1 MLETYCMYGYWMQ
14 KDEIIQM
21 HVFLFQVRLFL
32 EDNTTNIQ
40 SDAFISYKNLEVC
53 PQHVFKSKDDQKS
66 AIFELCRG
74 ISYILKYHSSTELQR
89 DHITLEQPCNE
100 LQK

>member
-1 MLETYCMYGYWMQ
+1 MLETYYMCGYWMQ

-21 HVFLFQVRLFL
+21 HVFLFQVRSFL
-32 EDNTTNIQ
+32 EDNTTNIP
-40 SDAFISYKNLEVC
+40 SDAFIPYKNLEVC

-74 ISYILKYHSSTELQR
+74 ISYILKYHSSTEQQR
-89 DHITLEQPCNE
+89 NPTTVYQPYNV
-100 LQK
+100 L